1 MMQGGDF
8 ETFRGYGGRSLY
20 GMKFRDENFKL
31 KHDNFGM
38 LSMANAGKNTNASQ
52 FFITTIKKCPWL
64 DGHHVVFGQ
73 IANKESWKL
82 VKKIESYGR
91 KNGEPRKKIQIVN
104 CG

>member
-38 LSMANAGKNTNASQ
+38 LSMANAGKNTNAS
-52 FFITTIKKCPWL
+52 
-64 DGHHVVFGQ
+64 
-73 IANKESWKL
+73 
-82 VKKIESYGR
+82 
-91 KNGEPRKKIQIVN
+91 
-104 CG
+104 